1 MNTKCLFSD
10 VDRRSERRSRSHSKD
25 SLAKEIERVAR
36 RVTMEEIKSRDGK
49 TWNQVKSLSLKNFG
63 FTRNIV
69 DGESL
74 PVRLQSR
81 TRSSS

>member
-49 TWNQVKSLSLKNFG
+49 TWNQVKS
-63 FTRNIV
+63 
-69 DGESL
+69 
-74 PVRLQSR
+74 
-81 TRSSS
+81 